1 MEERRQYDR
10 RKRTRRYDELT
21 DRELLERYKHSV
33 IPNDPYVLSIKLRT
47 LFEYT
52 VQVLVAVWIGLS
64 INPESPY
71 KVYMIL
77 GLMILINLKYDLP
90 NRIVEWYDKKNN
102 R

>member
-33 IPNDPYVLSIKLRT
+33 IPNDPYVLSIKLRR

-52 VQVLVAVWIGLS
+52 TQVLVAVWI
-64 INPESPY
+64 
-71 KVYMIL
+71 
-77 GLMILINLKYDLP
+77 ILILEESIIHHKVVNVTPNPSSMEIPPKYP
-90 NRIVEWYDKKNN
+90 QYI
-102 R
+102 

>member
-33 IPNDPYVLSIKLRT
+33 IPNDPYVLSIKLRRA
-47 LFEYT
+47 FEYT
-52 VQVLVAVWIGLS
+52 